1 MTFPGS
7 EAKPDPWGCLIET
20 TVRKQVAFKEL
31 VSSDTLNV
39 TETILFI
46 RLAEPSDRTCSNKKL

>member
-7 EAKPDPWGCLIET
+7 EAKPDPWGSLIEAI
-20 TVRKQVAFKEL
+20 VRNQDAFKEL

-46 RLAEPSDRTCSNKKL
+46 RLAESSDRTCSNKKL